1 MTLKMRLITVIM
13 LVLLLPSIVVA
24 DSVDVSGSLNGVYSV
39 SLDGEPDNSGIVVL
53 FDWNMRNQNEKTDYK
68 GDMKAVGDYEVWE
81 GRLSSTLLGIGYRVG
96 PIIPWVGA
104 AAQNTKTTKH
114 EMKLQDGNLNKVT
127 TDISD
132 PARGVAF
139 GVSAEHWMDPFG
151 LSGTIAKL
159 PEGFM
164 AQARLK
170 YKVAGIGTA
179 HIGFVYDSV
188 VGNAVVAGLG
198 VTY

>member
-1 MTLKMRLITVIM
+1 MKSKSILFALM
-13 LVLLLPSIVVA
+13 LVLVVGSVSWA
-24 DSVDVSGSLNGVYSV
+24 DNVDVSGSLNGLYSV
-39 SLDGEPDNSGIVVL
+39 RLDGEPDNSGIVVL

-96 PIIPWVGA
+96 PVIPWVGA
-104 AAQNTKTTKH
+104 ATQNTKITKH
-114 EMKLQDGNLNKVT
+114 EMKLQDGNVNKVT
-127 TDISD
+127 TDISE

-139 GVSAEHWMDPFG
+139 GVSAEHWIDSFG

>member
-1 MTLKMRLITVIM
+1 LKSKSILFALM
-13 LVLLLPSIVVA
+13 LVLVVGSVSWA
-24 DSVDVSGSLNGVYSV
+24 DNVDVSGSLNGIYSV
-39 SLDGEPDNSGIVVL
+39 SLDAEPDNSGIVVL

-96 PIIPWVGA
+96 PVIPWVGA
-104 AAQNTKTTKH
+104 AALNTKITKH

-139 GVSAEHWMDPFG
+139 GVSAEHWMDSLG

-170 YKVAGIGTA
+170 YRVTDIGTA
-179 HIGFVYDSV
+179 HIGFVYNSV

>member
-1 MTLKMRLITVIM
+1 MFLALI
-13 LVLLLPSIVVA
+13 LVLIVSSVSLA
-24 DSVDVSGSLNGVYSV
+24 DNVDVSGSLSGVYSV
-39 SLDGEPDNSGIVVL
+39 SLDGAPDASGIVVL
-53 FDWNMRNQNEKTDYK
+53 FDWTTRNQNEKTDHK

-96 PIIPWVGA
+96 PVIPWVGA

>member
-1 MTLKMRLITVIM
+1 MKSKSILLALM
-13 LVLLLPSIVVA
+13 LVLVVGSVSWA
-24 DSVDVSGSLNGVYSV
+24 DNVDVSGSLNGIYSV

-104 AAQNTKTTKH
+104 AAQNTKITKH
-114 EMKLQDGNLNKVT
+114 EMKLQNGNLNKVT

-132 PARGVAF
+132 PAKGVAF
-139 GVSAEHWMDPFG
+139 GIHAEHWIDSFG
-151 LSGTIAKL
+151 LSGTVAKM

-164 AQARLK
+164 ANARLK
-170 YKVAGIGTA
+170 YKVIDYGTA
-179 HIGFVYDSV
+179 HIGYVYDSV
-188 VGNAVVAGLG
+188 VGHGIVAGIGLS
-198 VTY
+198 Y